1 MYTSQM
7 AATITLNNVQANF
20 FHCNL
25 RAIRGFDASNTSAI
39 TSLRSYAF
47 QFQTDLVYVSLPFLS
62 YIGSYAFS
70 ACTALKSIY
79 LMSTKLCTLA
89 NSNAFSTCTAF
100 SYIYVP
106 STLLASYKAAT
117 NWTYYSAKMYSYTN
131 P

>member
-7 AATITLNNVQANF
+7 AATITINNAQANF
-20 FHCNL
+20 FHGTL
-25 RAIRGFDASNTSAI
+25 RAIRGFDTNTSAI

-47 QFQTDLVYVSLPFLS
+47 CRQYNLVYVSLPFLS
-62 YIGSYAFS
+62 YIGSDAF
-70 ACTALKSIY
+70 AHCTSLKSIY

-89 NSNAFSTCTAF
+89 HSNAFSSCTALT
-100 SYIYVP
+100 SICVP
-106 STLLASYKAAT
+106 STLLTSYKAAT